1 VMTVVLLL
9 GGFALGV
16 SAMMTKLNPKPEA
29 RDEHALPGPSLEIY
43 NQIYNL
49 GEPNRYMK
57 MTMELE
63 LSTEGQDEEGMLSFQ
78 EEVRK
83 REPQIRDLIIGEISG
98 KTYRE
103 VSTRAGKEQLKEELR
118 LKINSI
124 LSRGELREVLFTH
137 FAVQ

>member
-1 VMTVVLLL
+1 
-9 GGFALGV
+9 
-16 SAMMTKLNPKPEA
+16 MMTKLNPKPEA
-29 RDEHALPGPSLEIY
+29 KDEHALPGPSLEIY

-49 GEPNRYMK
+49 GETNRYMK

-103 VSTRAGKEQLKEELR
+103 VSTPAGKEQLKEELR

-124 LSRGELREVLFTH
+124 LSRGELREVIFTH